1 MMKGPS
7 PIEIPSFFTVEWY
20 RVQKESKKTDPE
32 IANELFISLPLL
44 NKWKKKIGWETEKI
58 YKLMC
63 GRKKSLDPFEIK
75 RLKEQG
81 LSNTEIAKH
90 YGVTAPA
97 IWYSLK
103 RMAQ

>member
-1 MMKGPS
+1 MKGPS

-20 RVQKESKKTDPE
+20 RVQKELRKTDPE

-44 NKWKKKIGWETEKI
+44 AKWKKKIGWEPEQI

-63 GRKKSLDPFEIK
+63 GRKKKLDSYEIR

-81 LSNTEIAKH
+81 LSNKEIAKRF
-90 YGVTAPA
+90 GVTASA
-97 IWYSLK
+97 IWYSLNK
-103 RMAQ
+103 IAQ